1 VRPPRHGATPT
12 AAGAPPPGAALPA
25 RRLPMDGALPN
36 MKHRDEDRGMA
47 MFSRSVL
54 LTGALALC
62 TAHCGG
68 SSTPQSNTPEASAE
82 ATSGPEQAGTETSSS
97 ADTMGT
103 GAAGSNTTALNDQQ
117 IAAIADKIN
126 TAEIEQAR
134 IAQSKSNNEQVRHFA
149 EMMIE
154 HHGQA
159 KSQQQALGLGSA
171 ESQMSMQ
178 LEQESRATLETLQ
191 AKSGPE
197 FDRAYM
203 QGQVEGHQKAL
214 DTIQQLRQSAQ
225 SPELRTYLDKL
236 TPQVEQHLEQ
246 ARTAQQALQASGDR
260 SGTGATGM
268 R

>member
-1 VRPPRHGATPT
+1 
-12 AAGAPPPGAALPA
+12 
-25 RRLPMDGALPN
+25 
-36 MKHRDEDRGMA
+36 MA
-47 MFSRSVL
+47 MLSRSIL

-62 TAHCGG
+62 AAHCGG
-68 SSTPQSNTPEASAE
+68 SSTPPSNTPEASAE
-82 ATSGPEQAGTETSSS
+82 NTGGPDPTGSQQFTQGDGTT
-97 ADTMGT
+97 T
-103 GAAGSNTTALNDQQ
+103 GSNSDAASLSDAQ

-126 TAEIEQAR
+126 TSEIEQAR

-178 LEQESRATLETLQ
+178 LEQESKATLETLQ
-191 AKSGPE
+191 AKTGPD

-214 DTIQQLRQSAQ
+214 DTIKQLRTSAQ
-225 SPELRTYLDKL
+225 SPELRSYLDKL

-246 ARTAQQALQASGDR
+246 ARSAQQALQASSDR
-260 SGTGATGM
+260 TGFGATGM

>member
-1 VRPPRHGATPT
+1 
-12 AAGAPPPGAALPA
+12 
-25 RRLPMDGALPN
+25 
-36 MKHRDEDRGMA
+36 MA
-47 MFSRSVL
+47 IFSRSVL

-62 TAHCGG
+62 AAHCGG
-68 SSTPQSNTPEASAE
+68 SSTPTSNTPEAPAE
-82 ATSGPEQAGTETSSS
+82 SSGDSDSTGTQPSSQADEAGT
-97 ADTMGT
+97 
-103 GAAGSNTTALNDQQ
+103 GSTNSNATALSDPQ
-117 IAAIADKIN
+117 IAEIADKIN

-134 IAQSKSNNEQVRHFA
+134 VAQSKSNNEQVRQFA

-178 LEQESRATLETLQ
+178 LERESKATLETLQ
-191 AKSGPE
+191 AKTGPD

-214 DTIQQLRQSAQ
+214 DTIQQLRQKAQ

-236 TPQVEQHLEQ
+236 TPQVEHHLEQ
-246 ARTAQQALQASGDR
+246 ARSAQQALQASADR
-260 SGTGATGM
+260 SGSGATGM